1 MEAVVSKAVRV
12 MIATRK
18 REKISGRKFAE
29 ILGRS
34 ESWLRQLEAG
44 RSEPS
49 YETLCRFIRRFRV
62 DPRELF
68 DET

>member
-1 MEAVVSKAVRV
+1 MEEELSKAARV
-12 MIATRK
+12 MLAQK
-18 REKISGRKFAE
+18 AKDKMSGRQFAK

-34 ESWLRQLEAG
+34 ETWMRKLRRGELD
-44 RSEPS
+44 PS

-68 DET
+68 DE